1 MVNIFWFRRDLRI
14 HDNPG
19 LALAG
24 KAGQLLPLYIFDPKQ
39 WTGDPYG
46 SRHYQFLCDSLEDL
60 RVSLLEQGHTLVF
73 RVGDPATILSSFFGE
88 FDVDALWASQEVGDH
103 CARERDRK
111 VMQCC
116 SSVGIRFEQVPQNGV
131 IPVLENRDTWASQW
145 HNFMLDDLVT
155 LDAKP
160 SSLIIHSDAIPCPTD
175 FGLSRERN
183 SNIQQGGRSCAL
195 ELLSSFKKTRGQHYS
210 KEMSSPVTAFENC
223 SRLSPH
229 YSFGTLSVR
238 EVFQNIQRKRKRLRE
253 DKSSHGKAWAR
264 SMSSFSSRLRWH
276 CHFMQKFNDEPRME
290 FENLHCGT
298 RGLREECFNEAF
310 FESWKQ
316 GQTGFPLVD
325 ATMRALKATG
335 WINFRMRAML
345 ISFASYH
352 LWLHWVRPAKYLA
365 SLFTDFEPGIH
376 YPQVQMQAGTTGINA
391 IRIYSPT
398 KQARDQD
405 PEGILIRQWVP
416 ELGYIHNKFIHTP
429 WSYPEKVNDYPSPI
443 VEESHARRGAADR
456 MHSLRKSNGFANES
470 KEVFKRHGSRARVP
484 RKPSIKSHQLDL
496 F

>member
-1 MVNIFWFRRDLRI
+1 
-14 HDNPG
+14 
-19 LALAG
+19 
-24 KAGQLLPLYIFDPKQ
+24 
-39 WTGDPYG
+39 
-46 SRHYQFLCDSLEDL
+46 
-60 RVSLLEQGHTLVF
+60 
-73 RVGDPATILSSFFGE
+73 
-88 FDVDALWASQEVGDH
+88 
-103 CARERDRK
+103 
-111 VMQCC
+111 
-116 SSVGIRFEQVPQNGV
+116 
-131 IPVLENRDTWASQW
+131 
-145 HNFMLDDLVT
+145 
-155 LDAKP
+155 
-160 SSLIIHSDAIPCPTD
+160 
-175 FGLSRERN
+175 
-183 SNIQQGGRSCAL
+183 
-195 ELLSSFKKTRGQHYS
+195 
-210 KEMSSPVTAFENC
+210 
-223 SRLSPH
+223 
-229 YSFGTLSVR
+229 
-238 EVFQNIQRKRKRLRE
+238 
-253 DKSSHGKAWAR
+253 
-264 SMSSFSSRLRWH
+264 
-276 CHFMQKFNDEPRME
+276 MQKFNDEPRME

-405 PEGILIRQWVP
+405 PEGIFIRQWVP

-470 KEVFKRHGSRARVP
+470 KEVFKRHGSRARVS